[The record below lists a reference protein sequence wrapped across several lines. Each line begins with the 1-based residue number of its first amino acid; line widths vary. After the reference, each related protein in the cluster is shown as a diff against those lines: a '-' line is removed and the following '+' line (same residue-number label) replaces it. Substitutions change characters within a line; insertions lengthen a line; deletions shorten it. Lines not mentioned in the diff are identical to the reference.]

1 MHVLFSIALLAAGLI
16 LGLPRSVHA
25 QVFATQFNQ
34 AVAAVHGTTGFDT
47 FENEIGTLTDGASF
61 ILPSSF
67 TLPSTFPVPTG
78 VDTVIFSGGQFAV
91 PSTYTITSATQSG
104 NIITF
109 VGVRSTASG
118 SVPYSCSIDVASGA
132 FSGDCEGFLGLG
144 GPAATQQAIAATS
157 QGILRDQARV
167 TSNMIASQ
175 LRDIARDLARG
186 KGTGTTTGRAAQSG
200 LSAGAEAVR
209 YAVWADASGSFIKN
223 DAAGK
228 AYQGSNTTALSGL
241 DAVIGNS
248 WVVGFVAGYSRADL
262 EFRSLNGTRLSQ
274 GSVVGPYVSYVFNE
288 HFTVDGNINY
298 SRLSND
304 VTVGSLHSEFSSNRY
319 AAAFN
324 GNYFADVGPV
334 SLTGF
339 AGYTLAYEHAQ
350 HFTNPLGDPF
360 PALST
365 RYDAVKLGGEIS
377 YPMGNAE
384 PYLPLTYEYQIS
396 APEDGTSRSSLLVGI
411 GLRYRIDDALKAGIV
426 VTDEEFRSHERNA
439 TIAANLRFTF

>member
-1 MHVLFSIALLAAGLI
+1 MRVLLGVILAAAGLY
-16 LGLPRSVHA
+16 LGLSGSAHA
-25 QVFATQFNQ
+25 QVFVTQFNQ
-34 AVAAVHGTTGFDT
+34 AVAAVHGTTSFDS
-47 FENEIGTLTDGASF
+47 FENEIGTLVDG
-61 ILPSSF
+61 
-67 TLPSTFPVPTG
+67 STFVLPTG
-78 VDTVIFSGGQFAV
+78 VDAPIFSGGQFTL
-91 PSTYTITSATQSG
+91 PSTYTITSATQTG

-109 VGVRSTASG
+109 IGVHSTAG
-118 SVPYSCSIDVASGA
+118 GAVPYSCTIDLTSGA
-132 FSGDCEGFLGLG
+132 FSGNCEGFLGLG
-144 GPAATQQAIAATS
+144 GTTSTEQAIAATS
-157 QGILRDQARV
+157 QGILRDQARAV
-167 TSNMIASQ
+167 SNMIGER
-175 LRDIARDLARG
+175 LRDISRDLARG
-186 KGTGTTTGRAAQSG
+186 QAIGTTTGRAAQSG
-200 LSAGAEAVR
+200 LSAGTEAVR
-209 YAVWADASGSFIKN
+209 YGVWADASGSFIKN

-228 AYQGSNTTALSGL
+228 AYQGSSTTALSGL

-304 VTVGSLHSEFSSNRY
+304 VTVGPSPVLHSEFLSNRF
-319 AAAFN
+319 AAGLN

-350 HFTNPLGDPF
+350 HFTNPIAEPY

-384 PYLPLTYEYQIS
+384 PYIPLTYEYQIS
-396 APEDGTSRSSLLVGI
+396 APEDGTNRSSLLVGI

-426 VTDEEFRSHERNA
+426 ATDEELRSHERNA
-439 TIAANLRFTF
+439 TIAANLRLTF